1 MRSPETDGRLPQ
13 LKIRPNL
20 LLEGKIIEEH
30 LHEVGNALAL
40 DLFQGL

>member
-1 MRSPETDGRLPQ
+1 MRSPETEGRLPQ

-20 LLEGKIIEEH
+20 LLEKIIEEH

-40 DLFQGL
+40 DLFQGP

>member
-13 LKIRPNL
+13 LKTRPL